1 MLQLLKVWA
10 FRWWYRLSSY
20 LAWRKFNDGPAGT
33 GLNIPTGNGTVPAR
47 SYTGASG
54 SEHPLIVYFH
64 GGGWLIGDL
73 NTHDHC
79 CRALARHT
87 GCSVVAID
95 YRLAPEHPYPA
106 AHDDCLAATHWLAE
120 SLPSMPPCDGRIIL
134 AGDSAGGNLAV
145 CSALEA
151 DERARKTLAGVL
163 SIYPVTDHYSADFG
177 SYTERATG
185 QLLTRDL
192 MQWFWDTYLGDT
204 GPDDAMR
211 ARPLLS
217 ENLAQLP
224 PLMVVTAERD
234 PLRDEGAALA
244 QRCRDTGVP
253 VDYRHY
259 GDAEHGFACSEGE
272 TADFLALMDQLKQ
285 WLEDLPPASVAA

>member
-47 SYTGASG
+47 SYTGACG

-272 TADFLALMDQLKQ
+272 TADFLPLMDQLKQ
-285 WLEDLPPASVAA
+285 WLEDLPPASAAA

>member
-33 GLNIPTGNGTVPAR
+33 GLNIPTGTVPAR
-47 SYTGASG
+47 SYTGACG

-285 WLEDLPPASVAA
+285 WLEDLPPASAAA

>member
-47 SYTGASG
+47 SYTGACG

-106 AHDDCLAATHWLAE
+106 AHDDCLAATHWLTE

-285 WLEDLPPASVAA
+285 WLEDRPPASAAT